1 MRHACMWLVQA
12 ARVTLVDA
20 MRSNASMAAGLASYH
35 ALNGSW
41 RSLLH
46 ETATVEQMTVEQV
59 RAVAD
64 TTFADDNCFTGYVLP
79 LKA

>member
-1 MRHACMWLVQA
+1 
-12 ARVTLVDA
+12 
-20 MRSNASMAAGLASYH
+20 MAAGLASYH